1 MSLKKAVSLLI
12 LIAIVACQ
20 PKKETAANV
29 IRVGVMDG
37 PESDVME
44 TVIPVAKQKFGLEVQ
59 LVKFTDY
66 VAPNVALADKSIDVN
81 AFQHQP
87 YLEESVKAKGFNFA
101 VVGNTFLFPIGFYS
115 KKIKKIEELK
125 DGAKIAIPN
134 DPSNEGRTLLILQE
148 KKLIELKD
156 GVGILGTVAD
166 ISKNPKNLKI
176 VTLDAAQL
184 PRALDDVDVAAINNN
199 YAVPAGLVATRDAL
213 MVESISSPYMN
224 LIVSRADNQKDA
236 KVAQLVQSYQSKEV
250 LAKSQE
256 VFQGSAVPGFEVK

>member
-1 MSLKKAVSLLI
+1 
-12 LIAIVACQ
+12 
-20 PKKETAANV
+20 
-29 IRVGVMDG
+29 MDG

-44 TVIPVAKQKFGLEVQ
+44 TVIPVAKEKFGLEVH

-87 YLEESVKAKGFNFA
+87 YLDESAKAKGFNFA

-115 KKIKKIEELK
+115 KKIKKLEDLK
-125 DGAKIAIPN
+125 DGGKVAIPN

-148 KKLIELKD
+148 KKLIRLKD
-156 GVGILGTVAD
+156 DIGILGTVAD
-166 ISKNPKNLKI
+166 IVENPKNLKI

-184 PRALDDVDVAAINNN
+184 PRSLEDVDLAAINNN
-199 YAVPAGLVATRDAL
+199 YAVPAGLIATRDAL
-213 MVESISSPYMN
+213 FVESTNSPYMN
-224 LIVSRADNQKDA
+224 LIVSRVDNQKDS
-236 KVAQLVQSYQSKEV
+236 KVAQLVRSYQSKEV

-256 VFQGSAVPGFEVK
+256 VFKGSAIAGFEAK